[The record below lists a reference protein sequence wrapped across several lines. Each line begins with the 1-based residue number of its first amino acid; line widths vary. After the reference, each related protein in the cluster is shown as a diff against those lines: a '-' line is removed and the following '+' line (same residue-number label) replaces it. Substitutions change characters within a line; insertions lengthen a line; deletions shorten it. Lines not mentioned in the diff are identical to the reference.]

1 MVYFHSSIS
10 LCKSVDQSSSMA
22 NSICSAD
29 FGSKSR
35 QINNLQ
41 KNRRTPSSSSSSNS
55 LQIPPCDRSRSAMVD
70 VVMFIAVVCACGF
83 LFFPYVEF
91 LVTKCYEVGKV
102 VVFLVKEEVS
112 MAPWIYVSIGLSVVC
127 AALATWSVVACTT
140 RRCGNP
146 NCKGLRKAAEF
157 DIQLE
162 TEDCVKN
169 SASSSAAPAMAAK
182 DGGGGVKKGLFE
194 LPRDHHRELEAE
206 LKKMAPPNGRAVL
219 VLRARG
225 SGTEEASKDQEVAAI
240 LIEMGRI
247 QERRGHPFDLLEGR
261 KERDVFVYKWS
272 EMTTS
277 STTIVAVK
285 SKQDIKIIVKI
296 SSCRIDT
303 KPEINQS
310 PQTLKWTRNNRTK
323 IHTYSYKYIKMNH

>member
-1 MVYFHSSIS
+1 MGYFRFKIVSFFEMVYFHSSIS
-10 LCKSVDQSSSMA
+10 ICKSFDQSSSMA

-35 QINNLQ
+35 QINHLQ
-41 KNRRTPSSSSSSNS
+41 KNRRTPSSSSSASSNS

-83 LFFPYVEF
+83 LFFPYLEF
-91 LVTKCYEVGKV
+91 LVTKCYDGVKV

-112 MAPWIYVSIGLSVVC
+112 IAPWIYVSIGLSVVC
-127 AALATWSVVACTT
+127 AALATWGVVACTT

-169 SASSSAAPAMAAK
+169 SASSSLNSAK
-182 DGGGGVKKGLFE
+182 ESGGNGGVKKGLFE
-194 LPRDHHRELEAE
+194 LPRDHHKELEAE

-219 VLRARG
+219 VLRARCG
-225 SGTEEASKDQEVAAI
+225 CSVGRLEVP
-240 LIEMGRI
+240 G
-247 QERRGHPFDLLEGR
+247 PR
-261 KERDVFVYKWS
+261 KHHRK
-272 EMTTS
+272 
-277 STTIVAVK
+277 
-285 SKQDIKIIVKI
+285 IKK
-296 SSCRIDT
+296 
-303 KPEINQS
+303 
-310 PQTLKWTRNNRTK
+310 
-323 IHTYSYKYIKMNH
+323 

>member
-10 LCKSVDQSSSMA
+10 LCKSVDQPSMA
-22 NSICSAD
+22 NSICSSD

-35 QINNLQ
+35 QSNHLQ
-41 KNRRTPSSSSSSNS
+41 RNRRTQSSSNS

-83 LFFPYVEF
+83 LFFPYIE
-91 LVTKCYEVGKV
+91 LLITKCLQIGRV

-112 MAPWIYVSIGLSVVC
+112 VAPSIYISIGISVVC

-140 RRCGNP
+140 RKCGNP

-169 SASSSAAPAMAAK
+169 SPNSSMTK
-182 DGGGGVKKGLFE
+182 DGVKKGLFE

-219 VLRARG
+219 VLRARCG
-225 SGTEEASKDQEVAAI
+225 CSVGRLEVP
-240 LIEMGRI
+240 GPKK
-247 QERRGHPFDLLEGR
+247 HR
-261 KERDVFVYKWS
+261 K
-272 EMTTS
+272 
-277 STTIVAVK
+277 
-285 SKQDIKIIVKI
+285 IKK
-296 SSCRIDT
+296 
-303 KPEINQS
+303 
-310 PQTLKWTRNNRTK
+310 
-323 IHTYSYKYIKMNH
+323 